1 VPLDYFLGC
10 LLDRTDVHINT
21 MKGTQGSI
29 RTLSG
34 RHEQGE
40 SYVCSLIDEY
50 KMTTKVYF
58 SPPPRAFDR
67 VKKGGV

>member
-1 VPLDYFLGC
+1 MPPDYILEC
-10 LLDRTDVHINT
+10 LVDSTDVYDI

-34 RHEQGE
+34 RHKEGK
-40 SYVCSLIDEY
+40 SNVCSLIDEY